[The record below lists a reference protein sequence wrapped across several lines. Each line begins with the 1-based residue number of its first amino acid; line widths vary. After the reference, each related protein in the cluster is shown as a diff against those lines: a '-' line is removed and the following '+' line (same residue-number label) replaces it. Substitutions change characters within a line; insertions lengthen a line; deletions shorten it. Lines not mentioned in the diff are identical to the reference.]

1 MSLEIKLDPILID
14 KGFADLRSSIEAL
27 ETSFATE
34 IEGENKLAMI
44 SAFNEIK
51 QEYEAL
57 LRQFEALFLSNIQSA
72 EDAVALFQ
80 ETERLLSNA
89 IKLTD

>member
-1 MSLEIKLDPILID
+1 MSVEIKLDPILID

-27 ETSFATE
+27 KTSFATE
-34 IEGENKLAMI
+34 IEGENKLEMV

-57 LRQFEALFLSNIQSA
+57 LSQFEALFLSNIQSA

-80 ETERLLSNA
+80 ETEQLLSNA